1 MEFNVNK
8 PRVVIQYPFIPL
20 YRIPVF
26 RKLAESDKYDYI
38 YWAGMQ
44 SPDKYLR
51 SAFAESGLPLE
62 EVPLQTIRIPIV
74 KKVLEFQFSAIW
86 KLIKNR
92 PDVYIILANPNS
104 ISSWMCMLA
113 ARLMG
118 CVVLA
123 WSHGFLSDENSFK
136 NKLRKLYYRIP
147 HGHLLYG
154 NKAKEIMIKRGF
166 NRDKL
171 DVIYNSLDYEKQA
184 VLREKQDKER
194 RASVR
199 KDLNIPETGI
209 LLIAIGR
216 LMSKLKI
223 DQAIEGIKCL
233 NNQQKNVYLLVIG
246 DGPER
251 ENLTKKAEA
260 LGISDKVIFYGACH
274 NEEIL
279 SQLFN
284 AADICVVMGKV
295 GLSAMHAL
303 GYGIPLVTNNNLDKH
318 FPEIEAITEN
328 ETGWFFA
335 EDDIESF
342 ANMIKPVEYRGEC
355 YKKCIKVI
363 EDRYTPAKQ
372 SKLIENAIAKYL

>member
-1 MEFNVNK
+1 MNK
-8 PRVVIQYPFIPL
+8 PSVVIQYPFIPL

-26 RKLAESDKYDYI
+26 SKLAESDRYDYV

-51 SAFAESGLPLE
+51 SAFAESGLPIE
-62 EVPLQTIRIPIV
+62 EVPLQTVRIPVV
-74 KKVLEFQFSAIW
+74 KKVLEFQFSAIL
-86 KLIKNR
+86 KLIKKR

-104 ISSWMCMLA
+104 ISSWMCMIV
-113 ARLMG
+113 ARLLG
-118 CVVLA
+118 CIVLA
-123 WSHGFLSDENSFK
+123 WSHGFLTDENSLK
-136 NKLRKLYYRIP
+136 NKLRRLYYRIP

-154 NKAKEIMIKRGF
+154 NKARDIMIKRGF

-184 VLREKQDKER
+184 ALREKLNKEKRANVR
-194 RASVR
+194 R
-199 KDLNIPETGI
+199 DLNIPEAGI
-209 LLIAIGR
+209 LLISIGR

-223 DQAIEGIKCL
+223 DQAIEGIKYL
-233 NNQQKNVYLLVIG
+233 RNQQKDVYLLVIG
-246 DGPER
+246 DGPEK
-251 ENLTKKAEA
+251 ENLTKKSAT
-260 LGISDKVIFYGACH
+260 LGISDRVIFYGACH

-284 AADICVVMGKV
+284 AADMCVVMGKV

-318 FPEIEAITEN
+318 FPEIEAIAEN

-335 EDDIESF
+335 EDDIVSF
-342 ANMIKPVEYRGEC
+342 VKQIKPIEYRGEC
-355 YKKCIKVI
+355 YRKCIEVI

-372 SKLIENAIAKYL
+372 SKLIENAITKYL